1 MLISHPAEKNAPEK
15 LLKEHLRNVGEVS
28 RHQIQKMRLDLTV
41 ISQNKLA
48 ELSYLI
54 GIFHD
59 FGKSS
64 TYFQQYIQ
72 GKRRGDALT
81 QHSFISAVVAYHMVL
96 EKGFDP
102 VWGVI
107 AYLIIKRHH
116 GNLETLREDEE
127 DNLNIASKLR
137 ENILCRQKRQ
147 IQTLYDGIFDLDIT
161 EELKAIEIDDFGD
174 DIEEFEGVLDKFWA
188 KYSEQGPKIELFFVV
203 NLLFSLLI
211 DNDKKDAARLDM
223 KYFEGNLNEP
233 DNDVF
238 AYIEDCRRKEPGKFN
253 PDLPLNGF
261 RDQFL
266 KEIVTNPGVKPE
278 KHFYTITAPT
288 GIGKTFGSL
297 AFANKLKRQLP
308 EGEGRI
314 IYCLPYTSII
324 DQNYEEFKKVIQF
337 SKKEKYDERPE
348 RYLLKHHHLSLKTLK
363 NRKDEESYEYRD
375 YLDDR
380 LFVEA
385 WESAFIV
392 TTFVQFFHTII
403 GYMNCF
409 LKKFHNMV
417 NAIVIL
423 DEVQNIPPDYYHLL
437 KQVLDVLGKR
447 FNIYFLLITATQP
460 EILDQKKSKPLS
472 VVQSETYMK
481 APLFNRVKLTLQKKE
496 QTLEEFGED
505 FCESFSDVNCLIVM
519 NTKKSAISL
528 YKQIRDQ
535 KTDYQLYCLTTFL
548 VPLDRGKKINEIK
561 EALKDGK
568 KIIVVSTQLI
578 EAGVDLSFKLV
589 YRDFGPLDSIV
600 QVAGRCNR
608 NNEYG
613 ELGGVMRLLKLANT
627 YHGGK
632 PYHAYVYN
640 PILAQHVEQTLK
652 QDSYEGK
659 DFSGL
664 SADYFEKFGFTH
676 KAGQLLAAICDLNYD
691 DDRRSQIPIEKF
703 KLIEEYSEETLFI
716 LITPKAEQ
724 KMELLLAY
732 KKQLQ
737 EKGLSKE
744 EKEVRLFEIERLKAA
759 LKSFQISLRKREL
772 EYYKHSPIIEENER
786 YKFIS
791 YENQVKYAYDQDI
804 GFLTIPKNEIS
815 STISF

>member
-15 LLKEHLRNVGEVS
+15 PLKEHLRNVGEIS
-28 RHQIQKMRLDLTV
+28 RHQIQKMRLDLTI
-41 ISQNKLA
+41 ISQDKLA

-64 TYFQQYIQ
+64 TYFQQYIR

-96 EKGFDP
+96 QKGFDP

-137 ENILCRQKRQ
+137 ENILVRQERQ

-174 DIEEFEGVLDKFWA
+174 DIEEFEDFLDEFWNE
-188 KYSEQGPKIELFFVV
+188 YSEEPQKIELFFVV

-211 DNDKKDAARLDM
+211 DNDKKDAARLEM
-223 KYFEGNLNEP
+223 EYFDGNLNESV
-233 DNDVF
+233 NDVF
-238 AYIEDCRRKEPGKFN
+238 AYIEDCHQKEPEKFN
-253 PDLPLNGF
+253 PDLPLN
-261 RDQFL
+261 RLRNQFL
-266 KEIVTNPGVKPE
+266 REIVTNPGVKPE
-278 KHFYTITAPT
+278 NHFYTITAPT
-288 GIGKTFGSL
+288 GIGKTFGCL
-297 AFANKLKRQLP
+297 AFANRLKKQLP
-308 EGEGRI
+308 IGEGRI

-324 DQNYEEFKKVIQF
+324 DQNYEEFEKIVRF
-337 SKKEKYDERPE
+337 SKKEKYDERPH
-348 RYLLKHHHLSLKTLK
+348 RYLLKHHHLSFKTLK
-363 NRKDEESYEYRD
+363 NRKDEENYEYKD

-403 GYMNCF
+403 GYTNSF

-417 NAIVIL
+417 NAIIIL

-437 KQVLDVLGKR
+437 KQVIDVLGNR
-447 FNIYFLLITATQP
+447 FNIYFLLLTATQP
-460 EILDQKKSKPLS
+460 EILDEKKSNPLA
-472 VVQSETYMK
+472 VVKSETYMK
-481 APLFNRVKLTLQKKE
+481 DSLFNRVKLTVQKKE
-496 QTLEEFGED
+496 QTLEEFAED
-505 FCESFSDVNCLIVM
+505 FCETFSGDNCLIVM

-535 KTDYQLYCLTTFL
+535 KTDYQTFCLTTFL
-548 VPLDRGKKINEIK
+548 VPHDRGQKINQIK
-561 EALKDGK
+561 KDLKAGK

-578 EAGVDLSFKLV
+578 EAGVDLSFKFV
-589 YRDFGPLDSIV
+589 YRDFGPLDSMV

-608 NNEYG
+608 NGEYG
-613 ELGGVMRLLKLANT
+613 ALGGQMRLLKLVNDK
-627 YHGGK
+627 HGEK
-632 PYHAYVYN
+632 PYHTYIYK
-640 PILAQHVEQTLK
+640 PILAQYVEQTLK
-652 QDSYEGK
+652 QDVYESK
-659 DFSGL
+659 DFSDL
-664 SADYFEKFGFTH
+664 SVDYFKKFEFTD

-691 DDRRSQIPIEKF
+691 DDLLFQIPVEKF
-703 KLIEEYSEETLFI
+703 KLVEEYSEETLYI
-716 LITPKAEQ
+716 LVTPEAEQ
-724 KMELLLAY
+724 KMDRLLVC
-732 KKQLQ
+732 KEQLW

-744 EKEVRLFEIERLKAA
+744 EKDARLFEIDSLKAT
-759 LKSFQISLRKREL
+759 LKTFQISLRKRE
-772 EYYKHSPIIEENER
+772 IEAYRNSTIVEGEEP
-786 YKFIS
+786 YKFVS
-791 YENQVKYAYDQDI
+791 YDNQMKYAYDQDI
-804 GFLTIPKNEIS
+804 GFLPIPKTEIS

>member
-1 MLISHPAEKNAPEK
+1 MVNQG
-15 LLKEHLRNVGEVS
+15 LL
-28 RHQIQKMRLDLTV
+28 
-41 ISQNKLA
+41 
-48 ELSYLI
+48 
-54 GIFHD
+54 
-59 FGKSS
+59 
-64 TYFQQYIQ
+64 
-72 GKRRGDALT
+72 
-81 QHSFISAVVAYHMVL
+81 
-96 EKGFDP
+96 
-102 VWGVI
+102 
-107 AYLIIKRHH
+107 IKRHH
-116 GNLETLREDEE
+116 GNLETIRENEE

-137 ENILCRQKRQ
+137 KNILGRQERQ
-147 IQTLYDGIFDLDIT
+147 IQTLYDGIFDLNIT
-161 EELKAIEIDDFGD
+161 EELKAIEIDDFGE
-174 DIEEFEGVLDKFWA
+174 DIEEFEDFLDEFWDE
-188 KYSEQGPKIELFFVV
+188 YSEEPQKIELFFVV

-211 DNDKKDAARLDM
+211 DNDKKDAARLEM
-223 KYFEGNLNEP
+223 EYFDGNLNESV
-233 DNDVF
+233 NDVF
-238 AYIEDCRRKEPGKFN
+238 AYIEDCRRKEPEKFN
-253 PDLPLNGF
+253 PDLPLNRL

-266 KEIVTNPGVKPE
+266 REIVTNPGVKPE

-288 GIGKTFGSL
+288 GIGKTFGCL
-297 AFANKLKRQLP
+297 VFANKLKRQLP
-308 EGEGRI
+308 KGEGRI

-324 DQNYEEFKKVIQF
+324 DQNYDEFKKVIQF
-337 SKKEKYDERPE
+337 AKKEKYYERPE
-348 RYLLKHHHLSLKTLK
+348 RYLLKHHHLSFKTLK

-403 GYMNCF
+403 GYTNSF

-460 EILDQKKSKPLS
+460 EILDQKKSEPLS

-481 APLFNRVKLTLQKKE
+481 AQLFNRVKLTLQKKE

-505 FCESFSDVNCLIVM
+505 FCESFSDNNCLIVM

-528 YKQIRDQ
+528 YEQIRDQ
-535 KTDYQLYCLTTFL
+535 KTDYQVFCLTTFL
-548 VPLDRGKKINEIK
+548 VPHDRGKKINKIK
-561 EALKDGK
+561 EALKDGE

-613 ELGGVMRLLKLANT
+613 ELGGEMRLLKLVNAN
-627 YHGGK
+627 HGGK

-652 QDSYEGK
+652 QNVYEGK
-659 DFSGL
+659 DFSAL
-664 SADYFEKFGFTH
+664 SADYFEKFEFTH
-676 KAGQLLAAICDLNYD
+676 KARQLLSAICKLNYD
-691 DDRRSQIPIEKF
+691 DDRRSQIPVEKF
-703 KLIEEYSEETLFI
+703 KLIEEYSEESLFI
-716 LITPKAEQ
+716 LVTPEAQQ
-724 KMELLLAY
+724 KMELLVAY

-744 EKEVRLFEIERLKAA
+744 EKEARLFEIERLKAA

-772 EYYKHSPIIEENER
+772 EDYRDSLIIEKNER

-791 YENQVKYAYDQDI
+791 YENQVKYAYDYDI

-815 STISF
+815 ATISF

>member
-15 LLKEHLRNVGEVS
+15 PLKDHLRSVGEIS
-28 RHQIQKMRLDLTV
+28 RHQIQKMRLDLTI
-41 ISQNKLA
+41 ISQNQLA

-64 TYFQQYIQ
+64 TYFQKYI
-72 GKRRGDALT
+72 RGQRKGDVLT
-81 QHSFISAVVAYHMVL
+81 QHSFISAVVAYHMVRQ
-96 EKGFDP
+96 KGFDP
-102 VWGVI
+102 AWAVI
-107 AYLIIKRHH
+107 SYLLIKRHH
-116 GNLETLREDEE
+116 GNLETLREDEQ
-127 DNLNIASKLR
+127 DNLYIASKQL
-137 ENILCRQKRQ
+137 ENILTQQVEEIKA
-147 IQTLYDGIFDLDIT
+147 LYSGIFDL
-161 EELKAIEIDDFGD
+161 AIIEQLEALEIEDFGTE
-174 DIEEFEGVLDKFWA
+174 IEEFEEFLDEFWD
-188 KYSEQGPKIELFFVV
+188 KYSGKNPKIELFFVV
-203 NLLFSLLI
+203 NLLFSVLI
-211 DNDKKDAARLDM
+211 DNDKKDAARLDTE
-223 KYFEGNLNEP
+223 YFEGNLSEP
-233 DNDVF
+233 VNDVF
-238 AYIEDCRRKEPGKFN
+238 AYIEDCRRKEPEKFN
-253 PDLPLNGF
+253 PTLPLNRF
-261 RDQFL
+261 RVNFL
-266 KEIVTNPGVKPE
+266 NEIVANPGIKPE

-288 GIGKTFGSL
+288 GIGKTFGCL
-297 AFANKLKRQLP
+297 AFANRLKKQLP
-308 EGEGRI
+308 KGEGRI

-324 DQNYEEFKKVIQF
+324 DQNYDEFKKIIRF
-337 SKKEKYDERPE
+337 AKKKKYDERPE
-348 RYLLKHHHLSLKTLK
+348 RYLLKHHHLSFKSLK
-363 NRKDEESYEYRD
+363 NRKEEEHYTYKD

-403 GYMNCF
+403 GYTNSF

-460 EILDQKKSKPLS
+460 EILDREKSEPIS

-481 APLFNRVKLTLQKKE
+481 APLFNRVKLTVQKKE
-496 QTLEEFGED
+496 QTLEEFGKD
-505 FCESFSDVNCLIVM
+505 FCESFSDDNCLIVM

-528 YKQIRDQ
+528 YEQIREQ

-548 VPLDRGKKINEIK
+548 VPLDRVKKINKIK
-561 EALKDGK
+561 KALKDGE

-613 ELGGVMRLLKLANT
+613 ELGGEMRLLKLVNAN
-627 YHGGK
+627 HGGH
-632 PYHAYVYN
+632 PYHTYVYN

-652 QDSYEGK
+652 QDIYEGK
-659 DFSGL
+659 DFSRL
-664 SADYFEKFGFTH
+664 SADYFEKFEFTH

-691 DDRRSQIPIEKF
+691 DDRRSQIPVNKF
-703 KLIEEYSEETLFI
+703 KLIEEYSEETLFV
-716 LITPKAEQ
+716 LVTSEAEQ

-737 EKGLSKE
+737 KKGLSKE
-744 EKEVRLFEIERLKAA
+744 EKEARLFEIERLEGA
-759 LKSFQISLRKREL
+759 LKSFQISLRKPDL
-772 EYYKHSPIIEENER
+772 EYYKDSPIIEENER

-791 YENQVKYAYDQDI
+791 YDNQVKYAYDQDI
-804 GFLTIPKNEIS
+804 GFLTIPKTEV
-815 STISF
+815 STTVSF

>member
-15 LLKEHLRNVGEVS
+15 PLKEHLRNVGEIS
-28 RHQIQKMRLDLTV
+28 RHQIQKMRLNLTI
-41 ISQNKLA
+41 ISQDKLA

-64 TYFQQYIQ
+64 TYFQQYIR
-72 GKRRGDALT
+72 GKRRGNALT

-96 EKGFDP
+96 QKGFDP

-137 ENILCRQKRQ
+137 EDILGCQERQ

-161 EELKAIEIDDFGD
+161 EQLKSIEIDDFGD
-174 DIEEFEGVLDKFWA
+174 DIEEFEDVLDEFWDE
-188 KYSEQGPKIELFFVV
+188 YSEEPQKIELFFVV

-211 DNDKKDAARLDM
+211 DNDKKDAARLEM

-233 DNDVF
+233 INDVF
-238 AYIEDCRRKEPGKFN
+238 AYIEDCRRKEPEKFN
-253 PDLPLNGF
+253 PDLPLNRF
-261 RDQFL
+261 KDNFL
-266 KEIVTNPGVKPE
+266 NEIAANHGIEPE

-288 GIGKTFGSL
+288 GIGKTFGCL
-297 AFANKLKRQLP
+297 AFANKLKKQLP

-324 DQNYEEFKKVIQF
+324 DQNYEEFKKIIRF
-337 SKKEKYDERPE
+337 AKKGKYDERPE
-348 RYLLKHHHLSLKTLK
+348 RYLLKHHHLSFKTLK
-363 NRKDEESYEYRD
+363 NRKEEEKYEYKD

-403 GYMNCF
+403 GYANSF
-409 LKKFHNMV
+409 LKKFHNMI

-460 EILDQKKSKPLS
+460 EILDQKKSEPNS

-481 APLFNRVKLTLQKKE
+481 APLFNRVKLTVQKKE
-496 QTLEEFGED
+496 QTLEEFAED
-505 FCESFSDVNCLIVM
+505 FCESFSDDNCLIVM

-528 YKQIRDQ
+528 YEQIRDQ
-535 KTDYQLYCLTTFL
+535 KTDYQVFCLTTFL
-548 VPLDRGKKINEIK
+548 IPHDRGKKIKMIK
-561 EALKDGK
+561 EALKNGE

-613 ELGGVMRLLKLANT
+613 ELGGEMRLLKLVNEN
-627 YHGGK
+627 HGKK
-632 PYHAYVYN
+632 PYHAYVYK
-640 PILAQHVEQTLK
+640 PILAQYVEQTLK
-652 QDSYEGK
+652 QDVYESK
-659 DFSGL
+659 DFSDL
-664 SADYFEKFGFTH
+664 SVDYFRKFEFTN
-676 KAGQLLAAICDLNYD
+676 KAGQLLSAICDLNYN

-716 LITPKAEQ
+716 LVTPEAEQ
-724 KMELLLAY
+724 KVELLLEY
-732 KKQLQ
+732 KEQLQ
-737 EKGLSKE
+737 EKELSKE
-744 EKEVRLFEIERLKAA
+744 EKEARLFEIEKLKAA
-759 LKSFQISLRKREL
+759 LKTCQISLRKREL
-772 EYYKHSPIIEENER
+772 EAYKDSMIIEEKER

-791 YENQVKYAYDQDI
+791 YDNQMKYAYDKDI
-804 GFLTIPKNEIS
+804 GFLTIPKTEIS
-815 STISF
+815 STVSF

>member
-1 MLISHPAEKNAPEK
+1 MLLSHPAEKNAPEK
-15 LLKEHLRNVGEVS
+15 PLKEHLRNVGEIS
-28 RHQIQKMRLDLTV
+28 RRQIQKMRLDLTI
-41 ISQNKLA
+41 ISQDKLA

-64 TYFQQYIQ
+64 TYFQQYIRGQ
-72 GKRRGDALT
+72 RRGDALT
-81 QHSFISAVVAYHMVL
+81 QHSFISALVAYYMIRQ
-96 EKGFDP
+96 KGFDP
-102 VWGVI
+102 VWAVI
-107 AYLIIKRHH
+107 AYLLIKRHH
-116 GNLETLREDEE
+116 GNLETLRNDEQ
-127 DNLNIASKLR
+127 DNLNIADKQL
-137 ENILCRQKRQ
+137 ENILAHHVEEIKA
-147 IQTLYDGIFDLDIT
+147 LYTGIFDL
-161 EELKAIEIDDFGD
+161 AIMEQLEALEIEDFGD
-174 DIEEFEGVLDKFWA
+174 EIDEFEEFFDIFGDNCPE
-188 KYSEQGPKIELFFVV
+188 ENQRIELFFVV
-203 NLLFSLLI
+203 NLLFSVLI

-223 KYFEGNLNEP
+223 EYFEGNLNEP
-233 DNDVF
+233 INDVF
-238 AYIEDCRRKEPGKFN
+238 DYIEDCRRKEPEKFD
-253 PDLPLNGF
+253 PDLPLNRF
-261 RDQFL
+261 RDNFL
-266 KEIVTNPGVKPE
+266 NEIVTNHGIEPE
-278 KHFYTITAPT
+278 RHFYTITAPT
-288 GIGKTFGSL
+288 GIGKTFGCL
-297 AFANKLKRQLP
+297 AFANKLKKQLP

-324 DQNYEEFKKVIQF
+324 DQNYEEFKKIIRF
-337 SKKEKYDERPE
+337 AKKEKYDERPE
-348 RYLLKHHHLSLKTLK
+348 RYLLKHHHLSFKTLK
-363 NRKDEESYEYRD
+363 NRKEEEKYEYKD

-403 GYMNCF
+403 GYANCF
-409 LKKFHNMV
+409 LKKFHNMI

-460 EILDQKKSKPLS
+460 EILDQKKSEPIS

-481 APLFNRVKLTLQKKE
+481 APLFNRVKLTFQKKE
-496 QTLEEFGED
+496 QTLEEFAED
-505 FCESFSDVNCLIVM
+505 FCKSFSDDNCLIVM

-528 YKQIRDQ
+528 NEQIRDQ
-535 KTDYQLYCLTTFL
+535 KTDYQVFCLTTFL
-548 VPLDRGKKINEIK
+548 VPHDREKKINKIK
-561 EALKDGK
+561 DALKDGE

-613 ELGGVMRLLKLANT
+613 ELGGEMRLLKLVNAN
-627 YHGGK
+627 HGEK
-632 PYHAYVYN
+632 PYHAYVYK
-640 PILAQHVEQTLK
+640 PILTQHVEQTLK
-652 QDSYEGK
+652 QDVYESK
-659 DFSGL
+659 DFSDL
-664 SADYFEKFGFTH
+664 SADYFEKFEFTH

-691 DDRRSQIPIEKF
+691 DERRFQIPVEKF

-716 LITPKAEQ
+716 LVTTEAEQ

-732 KKQLQ
+732 REQLQ

-744 EKEVRLFEIERLKAA
+744 EKESRLFEIEKLKAA
-759 LKSFQISLRKREL
+759 LKTCQISLRKREL
-772 EYYKHSPIIEENER
+772 EAYKDSMIIDEKER

-791 YENQVKYAYDQDI
+791 YDNQIKYAYDQDI
-804 GFLTIPKNEIS
+804 GFLIVPKTEIS
-815 STISF
+815 PTISF